1 MLRSCISLF
10 TFCFRQATEDLQTH
24 FKLLTEVANYI
35 ADTRKS
41 DKLVNDVSMSVLVS
55 KLESLENRV
64 LSAACSVQIAL
75 RAKGSDVTPFEPKLA
90 QRYLS
95 IAEPVWRVYIVMND
109 SARLSHPYLTS
120 VYEQILAVAANA
132 TS

>member
-1 MLRSCISLF
+1 M
-10 TFCFRQATEDLQTH
+10 
-24 FKLLTEVANYI
+24 YI

-41 DKLVNDVSMSVLVS
+41 DKLANDVSMVVLVS

-90 QRYLS
+90 ESYLS

-109 SARLSHPYLTS
+109 SARLTHPYLTS
-120 VYEQILAVAANA
+120 VYEKMLAVTANA